1 MNTIADYIEWKLR
14 KQQAVANAANIVLQ
28 SSQGSPDEIAGDL
41 NLANEF
47 GKVTGNPVPPLPMV
61 QEYRSVFQQKIEEA
75 RNKTILSNA
84 PRLADWLRD
93 PENAALSRDDL
104 ERLFIANIAV
114 NYATYDTRERQG
126 YGYNSS
132 FDLDRTLADKFF
144 HLRDKL
150 YPESNYL
157 LSCDAEANFGFASP
171 WNVGVSTGFGYAVK
185 NFIFSLHNDEGAF
198 SVVNTDVDPE
208 TQRRIHEAL
217 TWFKNTFGI
226 TAVADCLA
234 TVILNGKPAGPF
246 VHDPLDG
253 REPFELP
260 CATRW
265 FKNPN
270 ASFEVTPGNE
280 KTETARPN
288 TDSIHQAPL
297 HP

>member
-1 MNTIADYIEWKLR
+1 MIADDFFAYEFRTPDNLNTPQYLMRVTSAETFEEFIGLILTPE
-14 KQQAVANAANIVLQ
+14 AAAELFDNFEPFFR
-28 SSQGSPDEIAGDL
+28 SRNDL
-41 NLANEF
+41 L
-47 GKVTGNPVPPLPMV
+47 
-61 QEYRSVFQQKIEEA
+61 
-75 RNKTILSNA
+75 
-84 PRLADWLRD
+84 
-93 PENAALSRDDL
+93 
-104 ERLFIANIAV
+104 LFIANIAV

-270 ASFEVTPGNE
+270 ASFEVTPGDE